1 MAEPPPPPPLPGQEV
16 EIIDAQVQVAS
27 TDYREMANNINNQQ
41 QNTNANTNG
50 HQQEQP
56 MIGPQPPPEGM
67 QQQQQDM
74 ENMPDQ
80 HILQL
85 WNDVAQ
91 NLREHQTGKFFFI
104 SAPNQRSHWPSLDI
118 IWILYCNTPYT
129 PYS

>member
-1 MAEPPPPPPLPGQEV
+1 MAEPPPPPPPLGDGV

-27 TDYREMANNINNQQ
+27 TDYRDMANNINNQQ
-41 QNTNANTNG
+41 QNNNTNANANG
-50 HQQEQP
+50 NQQQEP

-67 QQQQQDM
+67 QQQEQQ

-91 NLREHQTGKFFFI
+91 NLREHQTGKFFYKC
-104 SAPNQRSHWPSLDI
+104 PNQRSH
-118 IWILYCNTPYT
+118 
-129 PYS
+129 

>member
-1 MAEPPPPPPLPGQEV
+1 MAEPPPPPPPILGDGV

-27 TDYREMANNINNQQ
+27 TDYRDMANNINNQQ
-41 QNTNANTNG
+41 NNTNANTNG

-91 NLREHQTGKFFFI
+91 NLREHQTGKLF
-104 SAPNQRSHWPSLDI
+104 
-118 IWILYCNTPYT
+118 
-129 PYS
+129 

>member
-1 MAEPPPPPPLPGQEV
+1 MAEPPPPPPPILGDGV

-27 TDYREMANNINNQQ
+27 TDYRDMANNQQNN
-41 QNTNANTNG
+41 NTNANTDG
-50 HQQEQP
+50 HQQQEQP

-67 QQQQQDM
+67 QQQ

-91 NLREHQTGKFFFI
+91 NLREHQTGKFFDIFDYCWGIGLLLILFGYVLQYPVHTIFI
-104 SAPNQRSHWPSLDI
+104 
-118 IWILYCNTPYT
+118 
-129 PYS
+129 

>member
-1 MAEPPPPPPLPGQEV
+1 MAEPPPPPPPILGDGV

-27 TDYREMANNINNQQ
+27 TDYRDMANNQQ
-41 QNTNANTNG
+41 QQQNNTNANTNG
-50 HQQEQP
+50 HQQQEP

-80 HILQL
+80 YILQL

-91 NLREHQTGKFFFI
+91 NLREHQTGKF
-104 SAPNQRSHWPSLDI
+104 
-118 IWILYCNTPYT
+118 
-129 PYS
+129 